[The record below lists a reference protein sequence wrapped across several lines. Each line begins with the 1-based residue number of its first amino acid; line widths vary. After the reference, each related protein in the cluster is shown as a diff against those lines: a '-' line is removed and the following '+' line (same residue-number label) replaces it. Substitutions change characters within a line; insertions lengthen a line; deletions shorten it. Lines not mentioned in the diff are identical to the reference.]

1 MSSNH
6 MARAMSMQFD
16 QETLG
21 LEVKGEYNLDL
32 SHQRTAMDK
41 IEEVLV
47 ALRRVIRA
55 TDLHSKKLVKTASV
69 TGPQLLLM
77 QILNN
82 KGDMTI
88 SELARD
94 MSLSQATVTTV
105 LDRLEKRE
113 LITRVRSQQD
123 KRKVYPQLTHKG
135 AKILENAPTALQDDF
150 VRRFKNLEDWEQG
163 MIIASLQRVAKM
175 MDAHTLDASPFLDVG
190 ALDRGEI
197 LDRTS

>member
-1 MSSNH
+1 
-6 MARAMSMQFD
+6 
-16 QETLG
+16 
-21 LEVKGEYNLDL
+21 
-32 SHQRTAMDK
+32 MDK

-55 TDLHSKKLVKTASV
+55 TDLHSKKLVKTANV

-150 VRRFKNLEDWEQG
+150 VRRFKGLDNWEQS
-163 MIIASLQRVAKM
+163 MIIASLQRVAEM
-175 MDAHTLDASPFLDVG
+175 MDAHKLDASPFLDIG

-197 LDRTS
+197 DKP

>member
-1 MSSNH
+1 
-6 MARAMSMQFD
+6 
-16 QETLG
+16 
-21 LEVKGEYNLDL
+21 
-32 SHQRTAMDK
+32 MDK

-135 AKILENAPTALQDDF
+135 AKILESAPTALQDDF
-150 VRRFKNLEDWEQG
+150 VRRFKHLEEWEQG

-190 ALDRGEI
+190 ALDRGEL
-197 LDRTS
+197 LDRPN

>member
-1 MSSNH
+1 
-6 MARAMSMQFD
+6 MAYATKSPTN
-16 QETLG
+16 QERLG
-21 LEVKGEYNLDL
+21 LEAKAAYNFAL
-32 SHQRTAMDK
+32 SNQRTAMDK

-55 TDLHSKKLVKTASV
+55 TDLHSKKLIKTASV

-135 AKILENAPTALQDDF
+135 SKILESAPTALQDDF
-150 VRRFKNLEDWEQG
+150 VRRFKDLDNWEQS
-163 MIIASLQRVAKM
+163 MMIASLQRVAEM
-175 MDAHTLDASPFLDVG
+175 MNADKLDASPFLDVG

-197 LDRTS
+197 EKN